1 VNWQVLEP
9 AYLAS
14 LRVLGLKQ
22 QPLFSFHRFFLLACT
37 QGRMIKPAVLYVEEN
52 VPLCWVSVNIMTSEV
67 MRVISAL
74 GALG

>member
-1 VNWQVLEP
+1 
-9 AYLAS
+9 
-14 LRVLGLKQ
+14 
-22 QPLFSFHRFFLLACT
+22 
-37 QGRMIKPAVLYVEEN
+37 MIKPAVLYVEEN